1 MKNILTKK
9 VLIGLVIIV
18 LIAVGVL
25 VYLFG
30 GNMKEFANSIPE
42 VEKTQYMD
50 NVQDKRNLR
59 YGEIIPVFSKGAKL
73 YVEVYNTMGS
83 NELPQELWEK
93 LDADEMAKTYDATK
107 VILNGPRY
115 WVLNE
120 IAGANQTA
128 EGKVADFEGIEMTQ
142 RAVLYSNIFSGTV
155 GGKTYKENV
164 VNRSTTYEYW
174 KGNMVYELIAPD
186 GSVYRMQSYSQQI
199 DPTLTIDDLET
210 LGSRLKLPKGW
221 KYSAKVLKEDSI
233 LKANGEAFVINDDL
247 GNSYQKIVD
256 EY

>member
-9 VLIGLVIIV
+9 VLIGIVIIV
-18 LIAVGVL
+18 LIAVGAL

-30 GNMKEFANSIPE
+30 GNMKEFANNIPE
-42 VEKTQYMD
+42 VEKSQYMD
-50 NVQDKRNLR
+50 NVKDKRDLR

-93 LDADEMAKTYDATK
+93 LDDDEMAKTYGAKK

-120 IAGANQTA
+120 IVGANQTA
-128 EGKVADFEGIEMTQ
+128 EGKVADFGGIEMTQ

-155 GGKTYKENV
+155 GGKTYKENI

-174 KGNMVYELIAPD
+174 KGNMVYELTAPD

-210 LGSRLKLPKGW
+210 LGSRLKLPEGW
-221 KYSAKVLKEDSI
+221 KYSARILEEDSF
-233 LKANGEAFVINDDL
+233 LKANGEAFVINDDF
-247 GNSYQKIVD
+247 GSSYQKIVD
-256 EY
+256 